1 MNTIYRNILPLLIL
15 ISVNISYCQSNEH
28 SNKILIKGVK
38 STMKENISNID
49 WKKVLTPEEYHILRE
64 KGTERPYSGKYF
76 LFFEKG
82 IYKCAGCGQVLFSS
96 ETKFDSGCGWPSFY
110 DVIDNN
116 NVLLKDDFSF
126 GMHRIEV
133 MCKNCG
139 GHLGH
144 VFDDGPKPTG
154 QRYCINSVSIRFEK
168 TDDKK

>member
-1 MNTIYRNILPLLIL
+1 MCQTSKNIKKQEQKGTEMSI
-15 ISVNISYCQSNEH
+15 NKDKNE
-28 SNKILIKGVK
+28 K
-38 STMKENISNID
+38 D
-49 WKKVLTPEEYHILRE
+49 WKKILFPEEYHVLRE
-64 KGTERPYSGKYF
+64 KGTERPFTGKYWNF
-76 LFFEKG
+76 YEKG
-82 IYKCAGCGQVLFSS
+82 IYKCAGCGYVLFDSD
-96 ETKFDSGCGWPSFY
+96 TKFDAGCGWPSFY

-168 TDDKK
+168 TDD

>member
-1 MNTIYRNILPLLIL
+1 MCQTSKNIKKQEQKGTEMSI
-15 ISVNISYCQSNEH
+15 NKDKNE
-28 SNKILIKGVK
+28 K
-38 STMKENISNID
+38 D
-49 WKKVLTPEEYHILRE
+49 WKKILSPEEYHVLRE
-64 KGTERPYSGKYF
+64 KGTERPFTGKYWNF
-76 LFFEKG
+76 YEKG
-82 IYKCAGCGQVLFSS
+82 IYKCAGCGHVLFDSD
-96 ETKFDSGCGWPSFY
+96 TKFDAGCGWPSFY

-144 VFDDGPKPTG
+144 LFDDGPKPTG